1 MWSHLAEQLRA
12 KPMGHGAARQ
22 PKGCSKE
29 VNKGLPAALPGLQE
43 PRESPARQCG
53 GRSKSWFVSRK
64 NTCPVKFHLGRS
76 SKVNG
81 WELVSL
87 QWRAWQKSDKN
98 NGYFSS
104 QKLFPGRA
112 PWFWHVLQ
120 CSVLWQEPV
129 FLDLQPSIT
138 RGRGLKCWQISVS
151 GMSQSKRCFWL
162 NPERS
167 ESDPH
172 LTQPQGWLCLR
183 LQRVCLKGQILLF
196 APMEGVLRSTP
207 YVTRFD
213 GCTDPAHIPLKTLL
227 KLYLPWQEPSWPIPV
242 CAPNWSD
249 VIPIWPCGHFSKM
262 LLSP

>member
-120 CSVLWQEPV
+120 CSVLSAQCSGKSLYFWICSPAPPV
-129 FLDLQPSIT
+129 AGDWNVDRFQFQVCHKARGISGWIQRDLKVILILPSPK
-138 RGRGLKCWQISVS
+138 GGCACDSSVS
-151 GMSQSKRCFWL
+151 ASKGKSCSL
-162 NPERS
+162 
-167 ESDPH
+167 
-172 LTQPQGWLCLR
+172 
-183 LQRVCLKGQILLF
+183 
-196 APMEGVLRSTP
+196 
-207 YVTRFD
+207 
-213 GCTDPAHIPLKTLL
+213 
-227 KLYLPWQEPSWPIPV
+227 LPWKGCWGALLMSPDLMDAQTQHTSHSKHF
-242 CAPNWSD
+242 WSSIFPGRSQAGQSLC
-249 VIPIWPCGHFSKM
+249 VLQTGQM
-262 LLSP
+262 

>member
-12 KPMGHGAARQ
+12 KPMGYGAARQ

-43 PRESPARQCG
+43 PGESPARQCG

-64 NTCPVKFHLGRS
+64 NMCPVKFHLGRS

-129 FLDLQPSIT
+129 FLDLQPSTT

-151 GMSQSKRCFWL
+151 GMSQSKRYFWL

-183 LQRVCLKGQILLF
+183 LQCESASKGKSCSL
-196 APMEGVLRSTP
+196 
-207 YVTRFD
+207 
-213 GCTDPAHIPLKTLL
+213 
-227 KLYLPWQEPSWPIPV
+227 LPWKGCWEALLITRVWWRHRLSTHPTENTFEALSSLAGAKLANPCV
-242 CAPNWSD
+242 CSKLVRCNPN
-249 VIPIWPCGHFSKM
+249 
-262 LLSP
+262 LA